1 MYKRP
6 EIWRNARLYHKM
18 DIFLLCFKKQK
29 YAPSV
34 FEKYIT
40 TISLGGKEIK
50 LNLYDTA
57 GKTVHEKSPSCCHIC
72 HAFFL
77 LSVHNIM
84 MWSDLRVWCMS
95 SVIAP
100 WHCVRN
106 IRQMNNVTVIIIS
119 IIIILIIYIYI
130 LRYTKVRH
138 PFTVFSF
145 DLVFRHWLTQR
156 KW

>member
-1 MYKRP
+1 MK
-6 EIWRNARLYHKM
+6 EAVSQNGH
-18 DIFLLCFKKQK
+18 FSFVFQKKQK

-40 TISLGGKEIK
+40 TICLGGKEIK

-57 GKTVHEKSPSCCHIC
+57 GKTVHEKSPSRCHIC

-77 LSVHNIM
+77 LSAHNIT

-100 WHCVRN
+100 WHCVRDV
-106 IRQMNNVTVIIIS
+106 RQINNVTVIVS
-119 IIIILIIYIYI
+119 IIIILIIYIKIYKGQASFH
-130 LRYTKVRH
+130 Y
-138 PFTVFSF
+138 VFSF
-145 DLVFRHWLTQR
+145 YLVFRHWLTQR